1 MFKVGKFIKFN
12 ALKFEYVT
20 GTNKTTFQ
28 KCLSD
33 YNQQKKKKQK
43 TIKYFKEYLLF
54 YSHVTS
60 NLILL
65 DAKGTESLLSSN
77 ECFVKIRFYF
87 PQKSG
92 MIYLKLT

>member
-1 MFKVGKFIKFN
+1 MLLSLNMLQVQIKLLFRN
-12 ALKFEYVT
+12 ASL
-20 GTNKTTFQ
+20 TTI
-28 KCLSD
+28 S
-33 YNQQKKKKQK
+33 KKKKK

-87 PQKSG
+87 P
-92 MIYLKLT
+92 

>member
-1 MFKVGKFIKFN
+1 MFQVGKFLKFN
-12 ALKFEYVT
+12 AHKFEYVT

-28 KCLSD
+28 KSLSD
-33 YNQQKKKKQK
+33 YNQQKKK

-54 YSHVTS
+54 YGHVTS

-65 DAKGTESLLSSN
+65 DAKGTESLSSN